1 MPVAGSH
8 TIRVP
13 LVAAVVLPVALSAT
27 LAACSSPAA
36 TPTPVPAT
44 PTAVPS
50 MAATP
55 AASPTPAPSPTPG
68 PTLRDLAGSRYFGT
82 ALSTDWVGRDPGYA
96 DLAAAQFSEVT
107 PENDMKWQVVEPQ
120 QGQLDWSGADA
131 TVAFAQAH
139 DQIVRGHTLVWYN
152 QVPAWLTS
160 GSFTS
165 AQLKDLLQQHI
176 TTEVS
181 RYAGKIYAWDVVNE
195 AFNEDGTWRDDL
207 WYTGLGEA
215 YVADAFKWAH
225 AADPA
230 AKLYINDYNVE
241 GINPKSDALYNLVK
255 KLKADGVPIDGVGI
269 QAHFDLAY
277 PFPTDMTAN
286 LQRFADLGVE
296 VAITELDVR
305 MTTPASTAALAT
317 QADYYKGAVQACLAV
332 KSCVGITVW
341 GFGDKY
347 SWVPYS
353 FPSEGAACLWDEN
366 LAPKPALTAVQEAL
380 QGK

>member
-1 MPVAGSH
+1 MTLARTRNP
-8 TIRVP
+8 RVRS
-13 LVAAVVLPVALSAT
+13 LTAATLTLALAAVLG
-27 LAACSSPAA
+27 ACSSATA
-36 TPTPVPAT
+36 TPTPVPAS
-44 PTAVPS
+44 PTAALS
-50 MAATP
+50 TAE
-55 AASPTPAPSPTPG
+55 TPAPSPTPSPTPG
-68 PTLRDLAGSRYFGT
+68 PALKDLAGSRYFGT
-82 ALSTDWVGRDPGYA
+82 ALSMQWVNRDTGYA
-96 DLAAAQFSEVT
+96 DVAAAQFDQVT

-120 QGQLDWSGADA
+120 QGQFDWSGADA
-131 TVAFAQAH
+131 TVAFAQTH
-139 DQIVRGHTLVWYN
+139 DQIVRGHTLVWHN
-152 QVPAWLTS
+152 QLPNWLTG
-160 GSFTS
+160 GSFTP

-207 WYTGLGEA
+207 WYEGLGEA
-215 YVADAFKWAH
+215 YV
-225 AADPA
+225 ADPA

-241 GINPKSDALYNLVK
+241 GINPKSDALYDLVK

-269 QAHFDLAY
+269 QAHFDLQY
-277 PFPTDMTAN
+277 PFPSDMTDN

-305 MTTPASTAALAT
+305 MNTPATAADLAT

-366 LAPKPALTAVQEAL
+366 LDPKPALAAVQEAL
-380 QGK
+380 AGK

>member
-1 MPVAGSH
+1 M
-8 TIRVP
+8 
-13 LVAAVVLPVALSAT
+13 ALSRSRNHRARLVPAIASAMV
-27 LAACSSPAA
+27 LAAALGACSSTTA
-36 TPTPVPAT
+36 TPTPPAT

-50 MAATP
+50 TAITPVVAT
-55 AASPTPAPSPTPG
+55 PTPG
-68 PTLRDLAGSRYFGT
+68 PALKDLAVTRYFGT
-82 ALSTDWVGRDPGYA
+82 ALSMQWVDRDTAYA
-96 DLAAAQFSEVT
+96 DLAATQFSQVT
-107 PENDMKWQVVEPQ
+107 PENDMKWQVVEPT
-120 QGQLDWSGADA
+120 QGQLDWTGADA

-139 DQIVRGHTLVWYN
+139 DQIVRGHTLVWHN
-152 QVPAWLTS
+152 QLPNWLND
-160 GSFTS
+160 GSFTP

-195 AFNEDGTWRDDL
+195 AFNEDGTWRDDI
-207 WYTGLGEA
+207 WYKGLGEE

-241 GINPKSDALYNLVK
+241 GINPKSDALYDLVK
-255 KLKADGVPIDGVGI
+255 KLLADGVPIDGVGI
-269 QAHFDLAY
+269 QAHFDLQY
-277 PFPTDMTAN
+277 SFPSDMTEN
-286 LQRFADLGVE
+286 LQRFADLGLE

-305 MTTPASTAALAT
+305 MPTPVSAEELAT
-317 QADYYKGAVQACLAV
+317 QAEYYKQAVEACVAV
-332 KSCVGITVW
+332 KACVGITVW

-366 LAPKPALTAVQEAL
+366 LAPKPALAAVQEAL